1 MSMSRPRTPRD
12 LVAAV
17 EARPVLP
24 DGTDERFSG
33 YAVLGVHFASGEIL
47 ALRRFAA
54 SSVGPAYAS
63 VWHYS
68 ASARWTMYQ
77 DIPEAGGCGR
87 YFSDGVERVVVC
99 PIRIVWTGASRFT
112 VTVEDGPLDWQVQLA
127 SAWTTR
133 LLSDLAGALPRSLVS
148 SGLGARI
155 LGRAA
160 GLLLGAGA
168 LTLTGSTPNGFRFL
182 ASATAL
188 YHVGGSRALIA
199 GRATGEAVASARDIH
214 LGDFRIPSRGI
225 FAMVSANLRAA
236 ADGVAGSS
244 GI

>member
-1 MSMSRPRTPRD
+1 MSMIRPRTPRD

-33 YAVLGVHFASGEIL
+33 YAILGVYFASGEIL

-68 ASARWTMYQ
+68 AGGRWTMYQ
-77 DIPEAGGCGR
+77 DIAEAGGCGR

-99 PIRIVWTGASRFT
+99 PVRIVWTGASRFT
-112 VTVEDGPLDWQVQLA
+112 VTVEGGPLDWQVELG

-133 LLSDLAGALPRSLVS
+133 LLSRLAGALPRPVVS
-148 SGLGARI
+148 SGAGARI
-155 LGRAA
+155 FGRAA

-168 LTLTGSTPNGFRFL
+168 LTMTGSTPNGFRFL

-188 YHVGGSRALIA
+188 YHVGESRAVIA
-199 GRATGEAVASARDIH
+199 GRATGEAVTSARDIH
-214 LGDFRIPSRGI
+214 LGDVRIPSRGI

-236 ADGVAGSS
+236 PDAVAGSS

>member
-1 MSMSRPRTPRD
+1 MIRPRAPRD

-24 DGTDERFSG
+24 EGTDERFSG

-68 ASARWTMYQ
+68 SSGRWTMYQ
-77 DIPEAGGCGR
+77 DVPEAGGCGR

-112 VTVEDGPLDWQVQLA
+112 VAVEDGPLDWQVELG

-133 LLSDLAGALPRSLVS
+133 LLSRLAGALPRAVVASRP
-148 SGLGARI
+148 GARI

-188 YHVGGSRALIA
+188 YQVGGSRALVG
-199 GRATGEAVASARDIH
+199 GRPSGEAVESARDVH

-236 ADGVAGSS
+236 PEAVAGSRR
-244 GI
+244 I